1 MSSHRYIDRYEE
13 WVAALEAEDQRQ
25 LDLLAEAE
33 QRLGITASATKTGTT
48 TSKEFPTRDA
58 DNNLV
63 QSRVKVDYSLDGNQ
77 LIKQSLTFYEG
88 LAPGKTVA
96 DTGFDLSDTVNFAGK
111 NLLPSASKSAA
122 GVWSAA
128 SQASPYIKAAVA
140 AQNSGKASIL
150 DNVELQAANAV
161 SSVTGIAL
169 PSLLGIST
177 PDPKPPI
184 AESEPEESASPQ
196 KPAKPNTKNYLNPGG
211 GDTPWQYPEK
221 MSLASQDHIIFTA
234 FNYAAKNYTSGGFTP
249 GDRKLTEVMG
259 RCILP
264 IQGGIQ
270 DLNTADWTNG
280 TINPLQS
287 LGVAAAINIVD
298 DKIQSTATSTFGQAE
313 FGEVFSRATDDRA
326 RKYLIQ
332 WAAGKAVGINNL
344 SSRLTGTIVN
354 NNLELLFN
362 GPQLRPFSFTYSLS
376 PRSKEEAKQV
386 KGIIGFFKRAMAVQK
401 QDLFLKAPH
410 VFEIKYK
417 AAGEDHNSI
426 GKIKTCAL
434 TSLNT
439 QYTPA
444 GTYSTYDDAEK
455 TMTRYEIQL
464 QFTEIDPVYSEDYE
478 EDGYGTSKIGY

>member
-1 MSSHRYIDRYEE
+1 MS
-13 WVAALEAEDQRQ
+13 
-25 LDLLAEAE
+25 
-33 QRLGITASATKTGTT
+33 KTGTT
-48 TSKEFPTRDA
+48 TSEEFPTRDA
-58 DNNLV
+58 DGQV
-63 QSRVKVDYSLDGNQ
+63 VSSRVKADYSLDGNQ
-77 LIKQSLTFYEG
+77 LLKKSLTFYEG
-88 LAPGKTVA
+88 LAKGKTVA
-96 DTGFDLSDTVNFAGK
+96 DTAFSLAQTVNFGGK
-111 NLLPSASKSAA
+111 NLLPSAFQDAA
-122 GVWSAA
+122 GIWTAA
-128 SQASPYIKAAVA
+128 KEASSFIKGAVA
-140 AQNSGKASIL
+140 DANSGKASML
-150 DNVELQAANAV
+150 DNVALQASNAI
-161 SSVTGIAL
+161 SSATGISL
-169 PSLLGIST
+169 PNLLGLDT
-177 PDPKPPI
+177 PDASPLTDAAEDI
-184 AESEPEESASPQ
+184 ADTASPQ
-196 KPAKPNTKNYLNPGG
+196 KTPKPNTKNYLNPEG

-221 MSLASQDHIIFTA
+221 MSLQSQDHVMFTA
-234 FNYAAKNYTSGGFTP
+234 LKYTPRDYKNVKEKNTFTSG
-249 GDRKLTEVMG
+249 DRLKTEVMG

-280 TINPLQS
+280 TINPLQA
-287 LGVAAAINIVD
+287 LGVKAVINITD
-298 DKIQSTATSTFGQAE
+298 GDLQSTAASTFGQEE
-313 FGEVFSRATDDRA
+313 FSEVFKSATNNEA

-344 SSRLTGTIVN
+344 SSRLTGTVVN

-376 PRSKEEAKQV
+376 PRSEKEAKQV

-410 VFEIKYK
+410 VFEIKYR
-417 AAGEDHNSI
+417 AAGEDHSSI

-464 QFTEIDPVYSEDYE
+464 QFTEIDPVYIEDYE
-478 EDGYGTSKIGY
+478 EDGYGTSKIGF

>member
-1 MSSHRYIDRYEE
+1 MS
-13 WVAALEAEDQRQ
+13 
-25 LDLLAEAE
+25 
-33 QRLGITASATKTGTT
+33 TTGTT
-48 TSKEFPTRDA
+48 TSEEFPTRDA
-58 DNNLV
+58 DGQV
-63 QSRVKVDYSLDGNQ
+63 VSSRVKADYSLDGNQ
-77 LIKQSLTFYEG
+77 LLKKSLTFYEG
-88 LAPGKTVA
+88 LARGKTVA
-96 DTGFDLSDTVNFAGK
+96 DTAFSLAQTVNFGGK
-111 NLLPSASKSAA
+111 NLLPSAFQDAA
-122 GVWSAA
+122 GVWTAA
-128 SQASPYIKAAVA
+128 KEASSFIKGAVA
-140 AQNSGKASIL
+140 DANSGKASML
-150 DNVELQAANAV
+150 DNVALQASNAI
-161 SSVTGIAL
+161 SNATGISL
-169 PSLLGIST
+169 PNLLGLDT
-177 PDPKPPI
+177 PDASPLTDADEGI
-184 AESEPEESASPQ
+184 ADTASPQ
-196 KPAKPNTKNYLNPGG
+196 KTPKPNTKNYLNPSG

-221 MSLASQDHIIFTA
+221 MSLQSQDHVIFTA
-234 FNYAAKNYTSGGFTP
+234 FKYSPRDFKAGGFTS
-249 GDRKLTEVMG
+249 GDRQQTEVMG

-287 LGVAAAINIVD
+287 LGVKAVIGIADPGLQGGSQTFEQGQFSDVFNN
-298 DKIQSTATSTFGQAE
+298 ATSAE
-313 FGEVFSRATDDRA
+313 A

-332 WAAGKAVGINNL
+332 WAAGKAVGINQL

-376 PRSKEEAKQV
+376 PRSEKEAKQV

-444 GTYSTYDDAEK
+444 GTYSTYDDQEK

>member
-1 MSSHRYIDRYEE
+1 MS
-13 WVAALEAEDQRQ
+13 
-25 LDLLAEAE
+25 
-33 QRLGITASATKTGTT
+33 TTGTT
-48 TSKEFPTRDA
+48 TSEEFPTRDA
-58 DNNLV
+58 DGQV
-63 QSRVKVDYSLDGNQ
+63 VSSRVKADYSLDGNQ
-77 LIKQSLTFYEG
+77 LLKKSLTFYEG
-88 LAPGKTVA
+88 LARGKTVA
-96 DTGFDLSDTVNFAGK
+96 DTAFSLAQTVNFGGK
-111 NLLPSASKSAA
+111 NLLPSAFQDAA
-122 GVWSAA
+122 GVWTAA
-128 SQASPYIKAAVA
+128 KEASSFIKGAVA
-140 AQNSGKASIL
+140 DANSGKASML
-150 DNVELQAANAV
+150 DNVALQASNAI
-161 SSVTGIAL
+161 SNATGISL
-169 PSLLGIST
+169 PNLLGLDT
-177 PDPKPPI
+177 PDASPLTDADEGI
-184 AESEPEESASPQ
+184 ADTASPQ
-196 KPAKPNTKNYLNPGG
+196 KTPKPNTKNYLNPSG

-221 MSLASQDHIIFTA
+221 MSLQSQDHVIFTA
-234 FNYAAKNYTSGGFTP
+234 FKYSPRDFKAGGFTS
-249 GDRKLTEVMG
+249 GDRQQTEVMG

-287 LGVAAAINIVD
+287 LGVKAVIGIADPGLQGGSQTFEQGQFSDVFNN
-298 DKIQSTATSTFGQAE
+298 ATSAE
-313 FGEVFSRATDDRA
+313 A

-332 WAAGKAVGINNL
+332 WAAGKAVGINQL

-376 PRSKEEAKQV
+376 PRSEDEAKQV

>member
-1 MSSHRYIDRYEE
+1 MS
-13 WVAALEAEDQRQ
+13 
-25 LDLLAEAE
+25 
-33 QRLGITASATKTGTT
+33 KTGTT

-58 DNNLV
+58 DGNVV
-63 QSRVKVDYSLDGNQ
+63 QSRVKADYSLDGNQ
-77 LIKQSLTFYEG
+77 LLKKSLTFYEG
-88 LAPGKTVA
+88 LAKGKTVA
-96 DTGFDLSDTVNFAGK
+96 DTAFSLTQTVNFGGK
-111 NLLPSASKSAA
+111 NLLPSAFQDAQ
-122 GVWSAA
+122 GIWSAA
-128 SQASPYIKAAVA
+128 KEASSFIKGAVA
-140 AQNSGKASIL
+140 DANSGKASML
-150 DNVELQAANAV
+150 DNVALQASNAI
-161 SSVTGIAL
+161 SSATGISL
-169 PSLLGIST
+169 PNLLGLDT
-177 PDPKPPI
+177 PDSSPLTDAAEDI
-184 AESEPEESASPQ
+184 ADTASPQ
-196 KPAKPNTKNYLNPGG
+196 KTPKPNTKNYLNPGG
-211 GDTPWQYPEK
+211 GDAPWQYPEK
-221 MSLASQDHIIFTA
+221 MSLQSQDHVVFTA
-234 FNYAAKNYTSGGFTP
+234 IKYTARDYKSGGFTS
-249 GDRKLTEVMG
+249 GDRQKTEVMG

-280 TINPLQS
+280 TINPLQT
-287 LGVAAAINIVD
+287 LGVAAAINIAD
-298 DKIQSTATSTFGQAE
+298 MEETAAKSFSQAE
-313 FGEVFSRATDDRA
+313 FGEVFKSATDDKM

-344 SSRLTGTIVN
+344 SSRLSGTIVN

-376 PRSKEEAKQV
+376 PRSEKEAKQV

-417 AAGEDHNSI
+417 SASEDHSSI

-464 QFTEIDPVYSEDYE
+464 QFTELDPVYIEDYE
-478 EDGYGTSKIGY
+478 EDGYGTSKIGF

>member
-1 MSSHRYIDRYEE
+1 MS
-13 WVAALEAEDQRQ
+13 
-25 LDLLAEAE
+25 
-33 QRLGITASATKTGTT
+33 TTGTT
-48 TSKEFPTRDA
+48 TSEEFPTRDA
-58 DNNLV
+58 DGQV
-63 QSRVKVDYSLDGNQ
+63 VSSRVKADYSLDGNQ
-77 LIKQSLTFYEG
+77 LLKKSLTFYEG
-88 LAPGKTVA
+88 LARGKTVA
-96 DTGFDLSDTVNFAGK
+96 DTAFSLAQTVNFGGK
-111 NLLPSASKSAA
+111 NLLPSAFQDAA
-122 GVWSAA
+122 GVWTAA
-128 SQASPYIKAAVA
+128 KEASSFIKGAVA
-140 AQNSGKASIL
+140 DANSGKASML
-150 DNVELQAANAV
+150 DNVALQASNAI
-161 SSVTGIAL
+161 SNATGISL
-169 PSLLGIST
+169 PNLLGLDT
-177 PDPKPPI
+177 PDASPLTDADEGI
-184 AESEPEESASPQ
+184 ADTASPQ
-196 KPAKPNTKNYLNPGG
+196 KTPKPNTKNYLNPSG

-221 MSLASQDHIIFTA
+221 MSLQSQDHVIFTA
-234 FNYAAKNYTSGGFTP
+234 FKYSPRDFKAGGFTS
-249 GDRKLTEVMG
+249 GDRQQTEVMG

-287 LGVAAAINIVD
+287 LGVKAVIGIADPGLQGGSQTFEQGQFSDVFNN
-298 DKIQSTATSTFGQAE
+298 ATSAE
-313 FGEVFSRATDDRA
+313 A

-332 WAAGKAVGINNL
+332 WAAGKAVGINQL

-376 PRSKEEAKQV
+376 PRSKKEAKQV

-444 GTYSTYDDAEK
+444 GTYSTYDDQEK